1 MTDQENIIVE
11 SQQEIWADIPNF
23 ELYQVSNLGHVRS
36 KEKIWY
42 CGNGARRFKEAY
54 ELKYGSCRGYKNVT
68 LSQNGKRKTITVH
81 RLVAQVFI
89 PNPELKPCI
98 DHINRNILDNRV
110 ENLRWCTAK
119 ENNANRGGK
128 YERSRE

>member
-1 MTDQENIIVE
+1 MLNENETNVE

-23 ELYQVSNLGHVRS
+23 ESYQISNLGRVKS

-42 CGNGARRFKEAY
+42 CGNGARRYKEEY
-54 ELKYGSCRGYKNVT
+54 ILKYGSSRGYKNVT
-68 LSQNGKRKTITVH
+68 LSQNGKRRTITVH
-81 RLVAQVFI
+81 RLVAQIFI

-110 ENLRWCTAK
+110 ENLRWCTTK

-128 YERSRE
+128 YERSR